1 MTQTTPKPSRNS
13 PGTGK
18 AKGRLPRLLTNLA
31 ALVLL
36 ALAIGTL
43 AQNLRGDPDAARE
56 AWTLIDQGALVIDV
70 RSPEEYA
77 AGHLEGALHIPY
89 DQTDA
94 LAEAIGEDRS
104 RPVVMYCGSGKR
116 VGRAID
122 ALEARGYE
130 ALFNASGLDA
140 LEATRP

>member
-1 MTQTTPKPSRNS
+1 MR
-13 PGTGK
+13 
-18 AKGRLPRLLTNLA
+18 LA
-31 ALVLL
+31 AFSLL
-36 ALAIGTL
+36 ALAIVTV
-43 AQNLRGDPDAARE
+43 AQNALRGDPDAARE
-56 AWTLIDQGALVIDV
+56 AWTLIEDGALVIDV
-70 RSPEEYA
+70 RSPEEFA
-77 AGHLEGALHIPY
+77 AGHLEGALHIPW

-94 LAEAIGEDRS
+94 LAEAIGDDPS

-130 ALFNASGLDA
+130 ALFNATGLDA